1 MGDMTEV
8 AGIDETKTGT
18 VTDAEQVE
26 KAVNAASIGQEL
38 KNQQEEREEN
48 VADGYELPRAVK
60 AADGLR
66 LGMNDEFPHVHI
78 YKGLPLL
85 RKPTDNGGTEEAAA
99 DAASA
104 QAEADAAAQAAADA
118 AAALGAAVLAAAGGD
133 TSGTEAVVPSEK

>member
-104 QAEADAAAQAAADA
+104 QAAADAAAQAAADA

-133 TSGTEAVVPSEK
+133 TS

>member
-85 RKPTDNGGTEEAAA
+85 RKPTDNGGTEESAA
-99 DAASA
+99 DAAA